1 VIGRLTSAADF
12 QRVLQTRQ
20 LSRSPHFAAHHLRRR
35 PGLPVRETAQLSTA
49 PGDVPAAPVDD
60 SPSGWWLGLVVP
72 KRHARRAV
80 TRSLIKRQM
89 REALRRHQQHL
100 PPGQWVLRLR
110 APIDTRQFPSAASE
124 ALRALV
130 RAELEHM
137 LGRIARAAP

>member
-1 VIGRLTSAADF
+1 MIGRLTSAADF

-20 LSRSPHFAAHHLRRR
+20 LSRSPLFAVHHLRQR
-35 PGLPVRETAQLSTA
+35 PGPAPAAAELSTA
-49 PGDVPAAPVDD
+49 QGDMPKAPVDD
-60 SPSGWWLGLVVP
+60 LVAGWWLGLVVP

-110 APIDTRQFPSAASE
+110 APIDLKRFPSAASD
-124 ALRALV
+124 ALRVQV
-130 RAELEHM
+130 RAEMEQL
-137 LGRIARAAP
+137 LGRIRP

>member
-1 VIGRLTSAADF
+1 MIGRLTSAADF

-20 LSRSPHFAAHHLRRR
+20 LSRSPLFAVHHLRQR
-35 PGLPVRETAQLSTA
+35 PGPAPAAAKLSTA

-60 SPSGWWLGLVVP
+60 LVSGWWLGLVVP

-110 APIDTRQFPSAASE
+110 APIDLKRFPSAASD

-130 RAELEHM
+130 RAEMEQL
-137 LGRIARAAP
+137 LGRIRP

>member
-1 VIGRLTSAADF
+1 MIGRLTSAADF

-20 LSRSPHFAAHHLRRR
+20 LSRSPHFAAHLLRRP
-35 PGLPVRETAQLSTA
+35 PGPPAPEPAQLSTA

-60 SPSGWWLGLVVP
+60 PLSGWWLGLVVP

-110 APIDTRQFPSAASE
+110 APIDTRQFPSAASD
-124 ALRALV
+124 ALRAVV
-130 RAELEHM
+130 RAELEKL
-137 LGRIARAAP
+137 LGRITP

>member
-1 VIGRLTSAADF
+1 MIGRLTSAADF

-20 LSRSPHFAAHHLRRR
+20 LSRSPLFAAHHLRQR
-35 PGLPVRETAQLSTA
+35 PGPAAQLSTA
-49 PGDVPAAPVDD
+49 PSPEPAAPVDD
-60 SPSGWWLGLVVP
+60 LASGWWLGLVVP

-110 APIDTRQFPSAASE
+110 APIDTRQFPSAASD
-124 ALRALV
+124 ALRAAV
-130 RAELEHM
+130 RAELEKL
-137 LGRIARAAP
+137 LGRITP

>member
-1 VIGRLTSAADF
+1 MGRLTSAADF

-20 LSRSPHFAAHHLRRR
+20 LSRSPLFAVHHLRQR
-35 PGLPVRETAQLSTA
+35 PGPAPAAAELSTA
-49 PGDVPAAPVDD
+49 QGDMPKAPVDD
-60 SPSGWWLGLVVP
+60 LVAGWWLGLVVP

-110 APIDTRQFPSAASE
+110 APIDLKRFPSAASD
-124 ALRALV
+124 ALRVQV
-130 RAELEHM
+130 RAEMEQL
-137 LGRIARAAP
+137 LGRIRP

>member
-1 VIGRLTSAADF
+1 MIGRLTSAADF

-20 LSRSPHFAAHHLRRR
+20 LSRSPLFAVHHLRQR
-35 PGLPVRETAQLSTA
+35 PGLAPAAAELSTA
-49 PGDVPAAPVDD
+49 QGDVPKAPVDD
-60 SPSGWWLGLVVP
+60 LVAGWWLGLVVP

-110 APIDTRQFPSAASE
+110 APIDLKRFPSAASD
-124 ALRALV
+124 ALRVQV
-130 RAELEHM
+130 RAEMEQL
-137 LGRIARAAP
+137 LGRIRP